1 MRKIRIYEDTD
12 IIANNTI
19 ELGESASNHV
29 ARVLRMQ
36 CGEAIYVFN
45 GTGIEAEC
53 IITQIN
59 KKSVICNVKSIE
71 EVKNESPLNIHLGQ
85 VLNKGDKMDLIVQK
99 CVELGVTEIT
109 PLVSQRCNIKLT
121 EDRLLKKQQTLQ
133 KIVISA
139 CEQCG
144 RAIVPKINPNIDIV
158 DFVKEGAD
166 ELKLTLNP
174 YAKFKIKE
182 LDVKTKNIRL
192 LVGPEGGFNETETK
206 MAADNNYTD
215 VLLGPRILR
224 TETAA
229 LVAISIIQSQFGDI

>member
-1 MRKIRIYEDTD
+1 
-12 IIANNTI
+12 
-19 ELGESASNHV
+19 
-29 ARVLRMQ
+29 
-36 CGEAIYVFN
+36 
-45 GTGIEAEC
+45 
-53 IITQIN
+53 
-59 KKSVICNVKSIE
+59 
-71 EVKNESPLNIHLGQ
+71 
-85 VLNKGDKMDLIVQK
+85 MDFIVQK

-144 RAIVPKINPNIDIV
+144 RAVVPKINPIMDIV
-158 DFVKEGAD
+158 DFVKEGTD

-192 LVGPEGGFNETETK
+192 LVGPEGGFNDTETK

>member
-1 MRKIRIYEDTD
+1 MRKIRIYEDTE
-12 IIANNTI
+12 IIENNTI
-19 ELGESASNHV
+19 ELGEAASNHV

-36 CGEAIYVFN
+36 CGETIYVFN
-45 GTGIEAEC
+45 GTGVDAEC
-53 IITQIN
+53 TITQIN

-121 EDRLLKKQQTLQ
+121 EDRLLKKQQSLQ

-144 RAIVPKINPNIDIV
+144 RAVVPKINPIMDIV

-192 LVGPEGGFNETETK
+192 LVGPEGGFNDTETK